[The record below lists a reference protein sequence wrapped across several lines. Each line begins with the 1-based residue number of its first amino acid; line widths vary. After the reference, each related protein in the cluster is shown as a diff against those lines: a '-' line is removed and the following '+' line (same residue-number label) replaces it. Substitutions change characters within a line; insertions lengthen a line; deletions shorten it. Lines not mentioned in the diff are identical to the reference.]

1 MKEIRFR
8 AWERKKMK
16 VRKGSKGMYKQN
28 GYVLAKAPYH
38 PHANKRG
45 YVPLH
50 RLSMEN
56 QLGRYL
62 MPRREL
68 VHHIDGDRANNDI
81 KNLKLTTP
89 KEHFMEEHYE
99 ARNSN
104 GRFVA
109 REPVFEEIKYRLF
122 DRDKN
127 ITQIYTLQELIAKTY
142 RRAKF
147 EFRGRYT
154 GLKDKNGTEIY
165 EGDIVLDK
173 LNNEYG
179 EVVFDEGCFLV
190 LWQEG
195 QNTVYQAT
203 REFYIEVVGNVYE
216 NKNLLRSE
224 WL

>member
-224 WL
+224 

>member
-50 RLSMEN
+50 KLLMEN

-68 VHHIDGDRANNDI
+68 
-81 KNLKLTTP
+81 
-89 KEHFMEEHYE
+89 
-99 ARNSN
+99 
-104 GRFVA
+104 
-109 REPVFEEIKYRLF
+109 VFEEIKYRLF

-216 NKNLLRSE
+216 NKNLLKNE
-224 WL
+224 